1 MVLDLKIQPVWDY
14 NSSRCLSALFRLVER
29 KKVIGTIVT
38 SVFQRARSRSRDRKK
53 KKERESSLCR
63 DVEADPGPMRKPDS
77 EESAQVKK

>member
-1 MVLDLKIQPVWDY
+1 M
-14 NSSRCLSALFRLVER
+14 
-29 KKVIGTIVT
+29 T